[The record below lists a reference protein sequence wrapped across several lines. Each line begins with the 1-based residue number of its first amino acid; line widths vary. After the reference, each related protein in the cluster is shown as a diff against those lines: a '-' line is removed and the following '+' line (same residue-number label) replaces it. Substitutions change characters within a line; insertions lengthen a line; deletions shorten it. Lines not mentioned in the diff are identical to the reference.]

1 MRVALMELFRK
12 HFATALNQ
20 RCAESVG
27 QAENP
32 VLIPRVLT
40 FEVNLLFSYENEA
53 PWEFIVSSWL
63 PPEDWEEFK
72 NLRVDSQW

>member
-1 MRVALMELFRK
+1 MELFRK
-12 HFATALNQ
+12 HFATALTS
-20 RCAESVG
+20 AVLSLWG

-40 FEVNLLFSYENEA
+40 FEVSLLFSYENEA
-53 PWEFIVSSWL
+53 LREFIVSSWL
-63 PPEDWEEFK
+63 PPEDWEEFR